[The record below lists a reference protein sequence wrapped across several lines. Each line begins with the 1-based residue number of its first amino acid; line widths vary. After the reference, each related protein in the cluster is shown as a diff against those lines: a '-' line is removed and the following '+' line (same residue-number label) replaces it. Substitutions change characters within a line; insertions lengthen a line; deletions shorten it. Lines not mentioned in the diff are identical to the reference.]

1 MYTLNKNEIEMYV
14 TTIHNAYPD
23 APEAAMEAMRERF
36 AEIILEDNFLAEAH
50 KRMDTLNTAIL
61 INNLSRHHLTS
72 EMAFDVIRHF
82 DDNSITSQIHS
93 QWPDEQ
99 MEERIQIIAQ
109 WHIPTTVETYQMPQL
124 ATTHETKKTISFLPA
139 FVSHFL
145 KPSIS

>member
-36 AEIILEDNFLAEAH
+36 AEIVLEDNFLAEAH
-50 KRMDTLNTAIL
+50 KRLDTLNTAIL
-61 INNLSRHHLTS
+61 INSLSRHHLTS

-99 MEERIQIIAQ
+99 MEERIQIVAQ
-109 WHIPTTVETYQMPQL
+109 WHIPTPVATYQMPQL
-124 ATTHETKKTISFLPA
+124 ATIHETKKTIAFLPA

-145 KPSIS
+145 KPSTS